1 MAPDDS
7 RALRNVES
15 GPRPMNLIVRPCV
28 VIPNGKF
35 LRLNDSLITRTSCP
49 DDFPQKLKVGV
60 GVSSAT
66 RASAALLAFDHV
78 EDHEDTTAADNTRR
92 TDQFFNATTAKITDE
107 KRTICVPCQRKSRV
121 PP

>member
-7 RALRNVES
+7 QTIEECRIGAKANGFDCQALR
-15 GPRPMNLIVRPCV
+15 C
-28 VIPNGKF
+28 NGKF

-49 DDFPQKLKVGV
+49 DDFSQKLKVGV

-78 EDHEDTTAADNTRR
+78 EDHGDTTAADNTRR
-92 TDQFFNATTAKITDE
+92 TDQFLNVATAKITDE

-121 PP
+121 PQ